1 MKGAKPDR
9 VKTQSDLPAGST
21 REPEEKK
28 KWVEPGGLADGA
40 GDTQHGVVRLSVG
53 GMDAAEQSLDE

>member
-1 MKGAKPDR
+1 MGR
-9 VKTQSDLPAGST
+9 TGH
-21 REPEEKK
+21 
-28 KWVEPGGLADGA
+28 GLADGA